1 MCNLYSVT
9 KGQSAIRDLFSVK
22 HDRAGNLPPMPA
34 IFPDQMTP
42 IVRTGV
48 DGQRELVMAR
58 WGMPGPPQYGGQP
71 VTNIRN
77 VKSQHWR
84 GWLGKRNHTPEAL
97 ALQRPLPDDAL
108 RIVAKGERADGAVA
122 ESA

>member
-1 MCNLYSVT
+1 MGGVISQNWLDDGEKYALLGMSLKYDERT
-9 KGQSAIRDLFSVK
+9 ITTGSLGPKLAILT
-22 HDRAGNLPPMPA
+22 RAAFKMPA
-34 IFPDQMTP
+34 
-42 IVRTGV
+42 
-48 DGQRELVMAR
+48 
-58 WGMPGPPQYGGQP
+58 
-71 VTNIRN
+71 
-77 VKSQHWR
+77 HWR